1 MNGGVAVLFV
11 YPIKGCAG
19 TSLGEARLLT
29 RGLEHDRR
37 WMIVNPAGRFIT
49 QREQPALARILPV
62 LGEGE
67 LTLRF
72 PDGSELRLPIA
83 DEGEPLRVTVW
94 RDEVDAVAVSPAA
107 DAALSF
113 YLSRPVRLVRF
124 PEASLRACDPV
135 FAPPGSH
142 TGFADTFP
150 LLVTSLSSLDELN
163 DALLERGAEP
173 VPMTRFRPNLVL
185 AGLPRRAE
193 DEASRLRLASGVEI
207 LLVKPCDRCIVTT
220 TDQVTGERMG
230 NEPIATLRRIRRNP
244 RTGGVSFGQNG
255 VPVLPVGATA
265 TLSLGESCELLPA

>member
-1 MNGGVAVLFV
+1 MNGRVAGLFV
-11 YPIKGCAG
+11 YPVKGCAG
-19 TSLGEARLLT
+19 TGLGEARLLA

-37 WMIVNPAGRFIT
+37 WMIVNSAGRFIT
-49 QREQPALARILPV
+49 QREQPALARILPL

-72 PDGSELRLPIA
+72 PDGSELRLPIV

-94 RDEVDAVAVSPAA
+94 RDEVDAVAVSTTA
-107 DAALSF
+107 DAALSG

-124 PEASLRACDPV
+124 PEASLRACDPA
-135 FAPPGSH
+135 FAPSGSH
-142 TGFADTFP
+142 TGFADAFP

-193 DEASRLRLASGVEI
+193 DEASRLRLTSGVEF

-244 RTGGVSFGQNG
+244 GTGGVSFGQNG
-255 VPVLPVGATA
+255 VPVLAAGATV
-265 TLSLGESCELLPA
+265 TLRVGEAFELLPT

>member
-1 MNGGVAVLFV
+1 MNGRVAGLFV
-11 YPIKGCAG
+11 YPVKGCAG
-19 TSLGEARLLT
+19 TGLGEARLLA

-37 WMIVNPAGRFIT
+37 WMIVTPAGRFLT
-49 QREQPALARILPV
+49 QREQPALARIRPV
-62 LGEGE
+62 LEEGQ

-72 PDGSELRLPIA
+72 PDGPEVRLPIA
-83 DEGEPLRVTVW
+83 DEGEPLRVTIW
-94 RDEVDAVAVSPAA
+94 RDEVDAFAVSPAA

-124 PEASLRACDPV
+124 PEASLRACDPA
-135 FAPPGSH
+135 FAPSGSH
-142 TGFADTFP
+142 TGFADDFP

-163 DALLERGAEP
+163 EALLERGAEP

-193 DEASRLRLASGVEI
+193 DEARRFRLASGVEI

-244 RTGGVSFGQNG
+244 GTGGVSFGQNG
-255 VPVLPVGATA
+255 VPALAAGATV
-265 TLSLGESCELLPA
+265 TLSVGEAFELLPT